1 MALLFSRGPRSS
13 RPMKPCFCRWPSQAR
28 LTSPLWPQ
36 SVLVSAPFE
45 EDPRMAPERTTR
57 INSAASTQPFAKD
70 RSRGNEPAVM
80 FFHPPGQGIDLTGG
94 THADGD
100 DAGQQAGGNS
110 EPGAL
115 GDIVHP
121 ADNLDTVAGSSCE
134 PFQQIGQR
142 LRGPL
147 DPGRDDTTGNHSR
160 LEQAQVVAGKIEDLR
175 NGRNVRRNAQID
187 TGHRSEE

>member
-1 MALLFSRGPRSS
+1 MDEYQALLKFLASFARDFVFGKDPVARKQAPTTDAKFGIALCGENAVDELDAGP
-13 RPMKPCFCRWPSQAR
+13 
-28 LTSPLWPQ
+28 
-36 SVLVSAPFE
+36 
-45 EDPRMAPERTTR
+45 DTTG
-57 INSAASTQPFAKD
+57 ILPTAAASTQPFAKD

-121 ADNLDTVAGSSCE
+121 TDNLETVAGPSRE
-134 PFQQIGQR
+134 PFQQIGQG
-142 LRGPL
+142 LRGAL
-147 DPGRDDTTGNHSR
+147 DPRGDDAAGNQIGRAH
-160 LEQAQVVAGKIEDLR
+160 V
-175 NGRNVRRNAQID
+175 
-187 TGHRSEE
+187 